1 MADPDLKVGWGG
13 GGGGEEGREGERVV
27 AVFFCLPCRLFSF
40 SDFFFFPKNKRGPG
54 LSPRSAT
61 ADVTDEN

>member
-13 GGGGEEGREGERVV
+13 GGGGGEGGGKGCGG
-27 AVFFCLPCRLFSF
+27 FLLPALPALFPSLI
-40 SDFFFFPKNKRGPG
+40 SSFFPKNKRGPG